1 MAAGCVLA
9 SLRGSAYHSGKRLFR
24 EAMGGRGE
32 RYMPRLC
39 ACCDLAEQPL

>member
-9 SLRGSAYHSGKRLFR
+9 SLRGSAYHPGKRLFR
-24 EAMGGRGE
+24 EAMDGRVE

-39 ACCDLAEQPL
+39 ACCDLAEQPF